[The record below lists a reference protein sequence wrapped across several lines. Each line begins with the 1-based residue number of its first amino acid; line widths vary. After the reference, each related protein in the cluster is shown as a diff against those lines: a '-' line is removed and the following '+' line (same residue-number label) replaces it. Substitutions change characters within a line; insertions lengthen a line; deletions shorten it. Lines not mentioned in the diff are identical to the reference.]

1 MNSDKLTKTQYMKLK
16 NSYLSKNRTMYSLY
30 MELNEEVKITK
41 HRFFELINQIRLEE
55 GLGAYYK

>member
-41 HRFFELINQIRLEE
+41 HLFFELINQIRHEE